1 LEGYLETHD
10 TLDWRQFMIAVKR
23 LADSLSYGA
32 DRSPF
37 LGAGIEY
44 VQSRQYQWGDPIRHI
59 DWRVTART
67 RKPYV
72 KEYEAPKRLPCY
84 LLFDTSAS
92 MTVSS
97 QPRSKY
103 AVAVHIAGGLALAC
117 LDRISPVGVVSVGS
131 SGFRIKP
138 SLSRHQV
145 MMWLFRLRRYRYD
158 ESTRLGRRIV
168 ELSPTLI
175 NRSLVIVLSDL
186 HDPQA
191 IDALKLLA
199 QKHDCVVLQLR
210 DPAEE
215 HLRGAGAFRGQ
226 EAETGESFVTLGRRA
241 WVDQSKI
248 NEELKRGGI
257 DHLIIPTDKPFA
269 QKLRYFFGSR
279 DLLGKGAR

>member
-1 LEGYLETHD
+1 MEGYLETHD

>member
-269 QKLRYFFGSR
+269 QTLRYFFGSR